1 NYAGGYEESA
11 KQVVELERAGLDLAW
26 VAEAYSFDAVTYMGY
41 LAAKT
46 STVHIGSGILPIY
59 SRTPTMLA
67 QTAAGLDFVS
77 DGRAILGLGTSGP
90 QVIEGF
96 HGVRFDRP
104 IQRTREVVEICRRV
118 WRREVTE
125 YDGACYTLPLP
136 PEQGTGLGKPLKLLA
151 HPVRSSIPVYIASLG
166 AKNVELTAEIAD
178 GWLPVF
184 FSPAR
189 IGLYRAALEE
199 GFARRAPGLAPPT
212 AFDIAPTVVVICG
225 PDVRA
230 CRAQVKPRL
239 ALYVGGMGARG
250 RNFYNDLACRYGY
263 EADARRIQDLYLAGK
278 REDAIAAVPDAL
290 VDEIALCGPRERI
303 RDRLAAYRE
312 AGVTTLICATG
323 QPDTVRMMAELVL

>member
-1 NYAGGYEESA
+1 VEGWHGQPFGKPLGKMREYIGVVRTILAREKPLEHSGDHYQVPYAG
-11 KQVVELERAGLDLAW
+11 
-26 VAEAYSFDAVTYMGY
+26 
-41 LAAKT
+41 
-46 STVHIGSGILPIY
+46 P
-59 SRTPTMLA
+59 
-67 QTAAGLDFVS
+67 
-77 DGRAILGLGTSGP
+77 
-90 QVIEGF
+90 
-96 HGVRFDRP
+96 
-104 IQRTREVVEICRRV
+104 
-118 WRREVTE
+118 
-125 YDGACYTLPLP
+125 GA
-136 PEQGTGLGKPLKLLA
+136 TGLGKPLKSILHGRGDLPIYVAAIGPRNVALA
-151 HPVRSSIPVYIASLG
+151 
-166 AKNVELTAEIAD
+166 AEIAD